1 MWTTKLKLMHEDCHI
16 VPRCKKFNVTSYAYP
31 TGSYIE
37 KGHHHVTGVH
47 FLEGEEKNKKAFL
60 RDLKR
65 DKRIKQIEIYGDI
78 YTYELDLGKKGEHVQ
93 LYYTPQI
100 IFMKPV
106 INSPEGFEY
115 WEVASWK
122 KEILTDFIKE
132 LGEHMNFCQMLYITQ
147 TRKLDIHFPLTFPEL
162 PEKQKGA
169 IELAYEEGYYSYPKK
184 SDLKDLAKIAK
195 VSVPTFQENLRKA
208 EIKLLP
214 FILKRRK

>member
-106 INSPEGFEY
+106 INSPEGFYQRIRGAHEFLPD
-115 WEVASWK
+115 VIHNSNK
-122 KEILTDFIKE
+122 KIGHSFSIDFPR
-132 LGEHMNFCQMLYITQ
+132 T
-147 TRKLDIHFPLTFPEL
+147 
-162 PEKQKGA
+162 
-169 IELAYEEGYYSYPKK
+169 S
-184 SDLKDLAKIAK
+184 
-195 VSVPTFQENLRKA
+195 RKA
-208 EIKLLP
+208 KG
-214 FILKRRK
+214 RN